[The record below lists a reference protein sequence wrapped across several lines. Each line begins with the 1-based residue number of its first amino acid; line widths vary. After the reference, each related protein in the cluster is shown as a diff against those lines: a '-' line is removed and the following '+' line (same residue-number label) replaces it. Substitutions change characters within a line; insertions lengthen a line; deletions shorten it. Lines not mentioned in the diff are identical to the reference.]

1 MVRSIFVCMLF
12 IVVSGQSQAA
22 CADDFQGRGTEMSD
36 YKGPQDK
43 PEELGRDLVESMAQP
58 YIEEAKRTY
67 PQAKA
72 RFQSGL
78 PAGYTFFVTIDLH
91 ENKFH
96 ENAFMAVRKIFDGNV
111 TAVLATKLINVKSL
125 QYGKLCVFPESEVID
140 WTITSPDGKE
150 EGNFVGRFLDEYYRT
165 HP

>member
-1 MVRSIFVCMLF
+1 MVRSIIVCMLF
-12 IVVSGQSQAA
+12 MVVFGQSQAA
-22 CADDFQGRGTEMSD
+22 CAGDFQGKETEMSD

-43 PEELGRDLVESMAQP
+43 PKEWGGDSAERMMQP

-78 PAGYTFFVTIDLH
+78 PAGYSFFVTIDLH
-91 ENKFH
+91 ENNMH
-96 ENAFMAVRKIFDGNV
+96 ENAFMAVRKISDGNV
-111 TAVLATKLINVKSL
+111 TAVLATKLTNVKSY
-125 QYGKLCVFPESEVID
+125 QYGKQYVFPESEVVD